1 MIMVTNL
8 GGQQPGQAG
17 PGPLAARSAAE
28 AQLYLDLHGCQ
39 GCGAARP
46 RGSQELRDDG
56 DGALVS
62 VYAGIC
68 PGCGQPW
75 SEAFAIPASPA
86 GAGRIGGAAP
96 SAIIDPGEW
105 LFLSDQAAGI
115 PVAGELAGP
124 GDSARLTLAAAAAEE
139 AAKFIPPGED
149 RVPDRAFTSSLGRA
163 MHAADPGRFRKADL
177 NDRAQLYRV
186 GACQGGVRLAPL
198 PN

>member
-1 MIMVTNL
+1 
-8 GGQQPGQAG
+8 
-17 PGPLAARSAAE
+17 
-28 AQLYLDLHGCQ
+28 
-39 GCGAARP
+39 
-46 RGSQELRDDG
+46 
-56 DGALVS
+56 VS

-86 GAGRIGGAAP
+86 TAGSIGGAAP

-115 PVAGELAGP
+115 PVADGPASP
-124 GDSARLTLAAAAAEE
+124 GDSARLTLAATAAEE
-139 AAKFIPPGED
+139 AAKFIPPGAD
-149 RVPDRAFTSSLGRA
+149 RVPDGAFTSSLGRA

-177 NDRAQLYRV
+177 DDRARLYRG
-186 GACQGGVRLAPL
+186 GACQGGVRLGPR